1 VSSSRHNAHSDSFL
15 QTNEIVHPDLTE
27 AAINGGLDYLSQHQY
42 PNGEFCSYISPDD
55 AMQEW
60 CITDNTVFISSVIGT
75 CLLPLSKAAVANS
88 ILSRVT
94 DFLRYQMAGGG
105 VWNFFST
112 NHPMRRILPYDADSL
127 SFASNFLL
135 TRGEQIPE
143 RNNKQLLLD
152 NRARNGLFYTWFVLH
167 PKLHTNRTLWRL
179 SLSRFRTPVHC
190 FLFLLRNGEDVNVGV
205 NASILSYLGDI
216 PATAPVISEIIKVIA
231 SGKEHECDKWYR
243 NPFTI
248 YYLIAKA
255 YNSGV
260 KKLQPVAETIIE
272 RILATATADG
282 QLGNSIFDTAIGA
295 TALINLGFPS
305 RELHRTIGFLIKHQG
320 VHGEWPRW
328 LFFYINPERGHG
340 WGSEE
345 LTTAFCL
352 EAIARYKLDF
362 AEANC

>member
-1 VSSSRHNAHSDSFL
+1 MNNSRRNAHSGSFL

-27 AAINGGLDYLSQHQY
+27 AAINKGLDYLSQHQY
-42 PNGEFCSYISPDD
+42 PNGEFCTYISPDD

-60 CITDNTVFISSVIGT
+60 CVTDNTVFISSVIGT
-75 CLLPLSKAAVANS
+75 CLLPLSKTPVAES
-88 ILSRVT
+88 ILSRVA

-105 VWNFFST
+105 VWNYFST

-135 TRGEQIPE
+135 ARGVQIPE
-143 RNNKQLLLD
+143 QHNKQLLLD

-167 PKLHTNRTLWRL
+167 PRLHTNRTLWRL
-179 SLSRFRTPVHC
+179 SLKRLQTPVHC
-190 FLFLLRNGEDVNVGV
+190 FLFLLRNGEDINVGV

-216 PATAPVISEIIKVIA
+216 PATTPVISEIIKVIA
-231 SGKEHECDKWYR
+231 SGKEHTCDKWYC

-248 YYLIAKA
+248 YYLVARA
-255 YNSGV
+255 YNRGV
-260 KKLQPVAETIIE
+260 KKLQPVAEIIIE

-282 QLGNSIFDTAIGA
+282 QLGQSIFDTAIGA
-295 TALINLGFPS
+295 TTLINLGATS
-305 RELHRTIGFLIKHQG
+305 TKLHKAIDFLIKHQG
-320 VHGEWPRW
+320 THGEWPRW
-328 LFFYINPERGHG
+328 LFFYINPGKGYG

-352 EAIARYKLDF
+352 EAIARYNT
-362 AEANC
+362 ENETE